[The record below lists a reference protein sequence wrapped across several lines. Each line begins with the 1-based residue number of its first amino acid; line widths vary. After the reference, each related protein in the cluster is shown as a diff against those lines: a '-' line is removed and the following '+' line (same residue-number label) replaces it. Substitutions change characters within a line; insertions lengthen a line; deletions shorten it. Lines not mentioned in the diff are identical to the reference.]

1 MDMSTQTT
9 FIPGLSDP
17 RLTRFY
23 DAVMKWVF
31 WEEFFRRPLVDA
43 VQAAPGHTIID
54 VGCGTG
60 TLTISLAQA
69 VPAATVIG
77 LDIDD
82 AMLVQAHAKAKV
94 TEAGSGP
101 TLVQG
106 SAVALP
112 WATGSIDTVVAS
124 MMVHHLPTAQKE
136 ALFAEAWRVLSPNGS
151 FFLLDFNAPATEW
164 QATIARAVAR
174 FEQIDDNLYGRL
186 PVMLCTAGFG
196 RVDVIWQAF
205 KGLLTLYRARKP
217 D

>member
-23 DAVMKWVF
+23 DPVMKWVF
-31 WEEFFRRPLVDA
+31 WEEFIRRPLVDA

-60 TLTISLAQA
+60 TLTIALAQA

-77 LDIDD
+77 LDIDE

-94 TEAGSGP
+94 AEAGRGP
-101 TLVQG
+101 ALVQG

-174 FEQIDDNLYGRL
+174 FEQIDDNLYGPL
-186 PVMLCTAGFG
+186 PVMLRTTGFG

-205 KGLLTLYRARKP
+205 NGLLTLYRARKAN
-217 D
+217 

>member
-23 DAVMKWVF
+23 DPVMKWVF
-31 WEEFFRRPLVDA
+31 WEEFLRRPLVDV

-60 TLTISLAQA
+60 TLTIALAQVA
-69 VPAATVIG
+69 PKATVIG

-82 AMLVQAHAKAKV
+82 AMLVQAHTKVAKA
-94 TEAGSGP
+94 GRGP

-106 SAVALP
+106 SAGALP

-136 ALFAEAWRVLSPNGS
+136 ALFAEARRVLSPDGS

-186 PVMLCTAGFG
+186 PVMLCTTGFG

-205 KGLLTLYRARKP
+205 NGLLTLYRARK
-217 D
+217 DD

>member
-1 MDMSTQTT
+1 MDMSTQPT

-23 DAVMKWVF
+23 DPIMKWVF
-31 WEEFFRRPLVDA
+31 WEEFIRRPVVDA

-60 TLTISLAQA
+60 TLTIALAQA
-69 VPAATVIG
+69 APEATVIG

-82 AMLVQAHAKAKV
+82 AMLVQAHTKV
-94 TEAGSGP
+94 AEADSGP

-124 MMVHHLPTAQKE
+124 MMVHHLPSAQKE
-136 ALFAEAWRVLSPNGS
+136 ALFAEARRVLSPDGS

-186 PVMLCTAGFG
+186 PVMLRTTGFG

-205 KGLLTLYRARKP
+205 NGLLTLYRARK
-217 D
+217 DD